1 MTGSGLPEYR
11 VKARNTSASSEN
23 KIHDDTIAR
32 RYGFGGGLV
41 PGITVYAYV
50 THPLAEAFGRDW
62 LERGTI
68 SVKFVKPI
76 LEGDEVLVSG
86 RITERQPDGLVMALT
101 ASTAKNGDC
110 AVATA
115 TLPDRPAPAIDPAGY
130 PAAALPEDRP
140 EATRAHLAS
149 VGVLGAPVI
158 QCDAGAAAEYVEKV
172 SDGLPLYRGARAMVH
187 PGMLL
192 QQANRAL
199 SGNVRLGPWI
209 HTGSRVRHL
218 GGARIG
224 ESVSTRGRV
233 RALDERKGR
242 ETVELDL
249 LMVADGLRPVAQV
262 LHSAIYRLPAPVGA

>member
-1 MTGSGLPEYR
+1 MTGSALPEYR

-23 KIHDDTIAR
+23 KIHDDAIAR

-50 THPLAEAFGRDW
+50 THPLVEAFGRDW

-86 RITERQPDGLVMALT
+86 RVTEQGPGGLAVALT

-115 TLPDRPAPAIDPAGY
+115 TLPDRPAESVDPAAY
-130 PAAALPEDRP
+130 PQAALPGDRP
-140 EATRAHLAS
+140 EATRSHLAS
-149 VGVLGAPVI
+149 VGVLGSPVI
-158 QCDAGAAAEYVEKV
+158 ACDAGAAAEYVDKV
-172 SDGLPLYRGARAMVH
+172 ADSLPVYRGPGAMVH
-187 PGMLL
+187 PGLLL

-209 HTGSRVRHL
+209 HTGSKVRHL

-224 ESVSTRGRV
+224 ETVATRGRV
-233 RALDERKGR
+233 KGLDERKSR

-249 LMVADGLRPVAQV
+249 LMVADGSRPVAHV
-262 LHSAIYRLPAPVGA
+262 LHSAIYRLPTPASA

>member
-1 MTGSGLPEYR
+1 MAGSVLPEYR

-50 THPLAEAFGRDW
+50 THPLVEAFGRDW

-86 RITERQPDGLVMALT
+86 RVTEQGPGGLAVALT
-101 ASTAKNGDC
+101 ASTAMNGDC

-115 TLPDRPAPAIDPAGY
+115 TLPNRPADAVDPAAY
-130 PAAALPEDRP
+130 PQAALPDDRP
-140 EATRAHLAS
+140 EATRSHLAS
-149 VGVLGAPVI
+149 VRVLGSPVI
-158 QCDAGAAAEYVEKV
+158 ACDAGAAAEYVDKV
-172 SDGLPLYRGARAMVH
+172 ADGLPVYRGPGAMVH
-187 PGMLL
+187 PGLLL

-209 HTGSRVRHL
+209 HTGSKVRHL
-218 GGARIG
+218 GGARVG
-224 ESVSTRGRV
+224 ETVATRGRV
-233 RALDERKGR
+233 NGLDERKGR

-249 LMVADGLRPVAQV
+249 LMVADDSRPVAHV
-262 LHSAIYRLPAPVGA
+262 LHSAIYRLAPPASA